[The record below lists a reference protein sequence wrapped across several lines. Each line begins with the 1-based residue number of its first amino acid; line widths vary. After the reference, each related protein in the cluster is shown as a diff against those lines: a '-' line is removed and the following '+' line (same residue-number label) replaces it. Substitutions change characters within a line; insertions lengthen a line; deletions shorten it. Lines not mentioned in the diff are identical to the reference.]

1 MIVLSQGKGIRRMN
15 FKCEAVNRD
24 DEKSHE
30 VKVETFRG
38 YDSSNIVAGLLGDS
52 SLTTYARVECECGWH
67 AYWKFAK

>member
-1 MIVLSQGKGIRRMN
+1 MIVLSQGKGIRKMN

-38 YDSSNIVAGLLGDS
+38 YDSGNIVAGLLGDS